1 VFRRFLGAFARPE
14 HPLALFLDDL
24 QMTGRSRE
32 PFFDA
37 QKTRAKTIASALR
50 FAISY
55 GSTLAVEWPR
65 ILTVWFNCSILSGFF
80 KTVTG
85 LICKILS
92 SISPSG

>member
-50 FAISY
+50 CRNF
-55 GSTLAVEWPR
+55 LR
-65 ILTVWFNCSILSGFF
+65 FNSSSGVAQDFDCL
-80 KTVTG
+80 V
-85 LICKILS
+85 
-92 SISPSG
+92 